1 MKSFI
6 WSNPE
11 AIKLVVNWK
20 NGNGVTIFRHDIIV
34 NFFDIVLFLL
44 SSLVTGSGS
53 MATSSLVLD
62 LWQFLFIRDCPEI
75 RKLEI
80 PSPEFCP
87 ISGDWGEFWISNL
100 VQSFL
105 IQCYWMQ
112 QNARVTAG
120 KINRGRLHP
129 HRHTQIRVKDVLT

>member
-20 NGNGVTIFRHDIIV
+20 NGNGVIIFRHDIIV

-62 LWQFLFIRDCPEI
+62 L
-75 RKLEI
+75 
-80 PSPEFCP
+80 
-87 ISGDWGEFWISNL
+87 
-100 VQSFL
+100 
-105 IQCYWMQ
+105 
-112 QNARVTAG
+112 
-120 KINRGRLHP
+120 
-129 HRHTQIRVKDVLT
+129 